1 MAVITQELARQDVG
15 GVDVVNSQMSKL
27 KGLVRSSL
35 KAGLDYGVIPGTGKK
50 PTLLQPGAE
59 KIALML
65 GITLRHDVTTSQLP
79 GDHREVTVVSHA
91 ILRRTGEEVGDGI
104 GLCST
109 METKYRYRKDW
120 DHKVNGRPGVIE
132 NRDVADVY
140 NTVLKMAEKRADIDC
155 VKRVAGASEFFT
167 QDLEDMPD
175 YEVQAPPAP
184 PTTPAVD
191 VQPIRDRFK
200 QWCAATGHGPKD
212 GMGAIL
218 AQVGAISM
226 QELTQAQVA
235 QAVALMDE
243 QTAPRPAQEPT
254 ETPQAPD
261 EPVEPDTYDEDQEF

>member
-1 MAVITQELARQDVG
+1 MAVTTNELAKQDAG
-15 GVDVVNSQMSKL
+15 GVDIVNSQMSKL

-79 GDHREVTVVSHA
+79 GDHREVTVVAHA
-91 ILRRTGEEVGDGI
+91 ILRKTGEEVGDGV

-109 METKYRYRKDW
+109 MESKYRYRNDW
-120 DHKVNGRPGVIE
+120 VHKVNGRPGKVE

-155 VKRVAGASEFFT
+155 VKRVASASEFFT

-175 YEVQAPPAP
+175 YETQQQAPQPDP
-184 PTTPAVD
+184 VPTVD

-200 QWCAATGHGPKD
+200 AWCAATGHGPKD
-212 GMGAIL
+212 GMGALL

-235 QAVALMDE
+235 QAVTLMDA
-243 QTAPRPAQEPT
+243 QTAPRPAQVPA
-254 ETPQAPD
+254 ETPQAD

>member
-1 MAVITQELARQDVG
+1 MAVITQELAKQDAG
-15 GVDVVNSQMSKL
+15 GVDIVSAQMGSL
-27 KGLVRSSL
+27 KALMQTSL
-35 KAGLDYGVIPGTGKK
+35 KAGMDYGKIPGTGNK

-65 GITLRHDVTTSQLP
+65 GITLRHDVTTSQLQ
-79 GDHREVTVVSHA
+79 GGHREVTVVAHA
-91 ILRRTGEEVGDGI
+91 ILRKTGEEVGDGV

-120 DHKVNGRPGVIE
+120 EHKVNGKPGIIE

-155 VKRVAGASEFFT
+155 VKRVASASEFFT

-175 YEVQAPPAP
+175 YEMQAPPAS
-184 PTTPAVD
+184 PAVD

-200 QWCAATGHGPKD
+200 GWCAATGHGPKD
-212 GMGAIL
+212 GMGALL

-226 QELTQAQVA
+226 QEMTQAQVA
-235 QAVALMDE
+235 QAVTLMDA
-243 QTAPRPAQEPT
+243 QTAPQPAQGPT
-254 ETPQAPD
+254 ETPQAD

>member
-15 GVDVVNSQMSKL
+15 GVDVVNAQM
-27 KGLVRSSL
+27 GSL
-35 KAGLDYGVIPGTGKK
+35 KALVKSSLQAGIDYGVIPGTGKK

-65 GITLRHDVTTSQLP
+65 GITLRHDVTTSQLQ
-79 GDHREVTVVSHA
+79 GGHREVTVVAHA
-91 ILRRTGEEVGDGI
+91 ILRKTGEEVGDGI

-109 METKYRYRKDW
+109 MESKYRYRKDW
-120 DHKVNGRPGVIE
+120 EHKVNGKPGKIE
-132 NRDVADVY
+132 IRDVADVY

-155 VKRVAGASEFFT
+155 VKRVASASEFFT

-175 YEVQAPPAP
+175 YEVQTPSAP

-200 QWCAATGHGPKD
+200 AWCAATGHGPKD

-226 QELTQAQVA
+226 QEMTQAQVA

-254 ETPQAPD
+254 DTPQAPD

>member
-1 MAVITQELARQDVG
+1 MAVTTNELAKQDAG
-15 GVDVVNSQMSKL
+15 GVDIVSAQMGSL
-27 KGLVRSSL
+27 KELMKTSL
-35 KAGLDYGVIPGTGKK
+35 KAGMDYGKIPGTGNK

-65 GITLRHDVTTSQLP
+65 GITLRHDVNTSQLQ
-79 GDHREVTVVSHA
+79 GGHREVTVVAHA
-91 ILRRTGEEVGDGI
+91 ILRKTGEEVGDGV

-109 METKYRYRKDW
+109 MESKYRYRNDW
-120 DHKVNGRPGVIE
+120 EHKVNGRPGKVE

-155 VKRVAGASEFFT
+155 VKRVASASEFFT

-175 YEVQAPPAP
+175 YETQQQAPQPDP
-184 PTTPAVD
+184 VPTVD

-200 QWCAATGHGPKD
+200 AWCAATGHGPKD
-212 GMGAIL
+212 GMGALL

-226 QELTQAQVA
+226 HEMTQEQVA

-243 QTAPRPAQEPT
+243 QTARTSQPV
-254 ETPQAPD
+254 ETTQAPD
-261 EPVEPDTYDEDQEF
+261 DPVEPDTYDEDQEF

>member
-1 MAVITQELARQDVG
+1 MAVITQELAKQDAG
-15 GVDVVNSQMSKL
+15 GVDIVNSQMSKL

-91 ILRRTGEEVGDGI
+91 VLRRTGEEVGDGI

-109 METKYRYRKDW
+109 MESKYRYRNDW
-120 DHKVNGRPGVIE
+120 EHKVNGKPGKVE

-167 QDLEDMPD
+167 QDIEDMPD
-175 YEVQAPPAP
+175 YEVQAPPAA
-184 PTTPAVD
+184 PAVD

-200 QWCAATGHGPKD
+200 AWCAATGHGPKD
-212 GMGAIL
+212 GMGALL

-235 QAVALMDE
+235 QAVTLMDA
-243 QTAPRPAQEPT
+243 QTAPRPAQGPA
-254 ETPQAPD
+254 ETPQAD

>member
-1 MAVITQELARQDVG
+1 MAVTTNELAKQDAG

-79 GDHREVTVVSHA
+79 GDHREVTVVAHA
-91 ILRRTGEEVGDGI
+91 ILRKTGEEVGDGV

-109 METKYRYRKDW
+109 MESKYRYRNDGE
-120 DHKVNGRPGVIE
+120 HKVNGRPGKVE

-155 VKRVAGASEFFT
+155 VKRVASASEFFT

-175 YEVQAPPAP
+175 YETQQQAPQHDPV
-184 PTTPAVD
+184 PTVD

-200 QWCAATGHGPKD
+200 AWCAATGHGPKD
-212 GMGAIL
+212 GMGALI

-226 QELTQAQVA
+226 QEMTQEQVA

-243 QTAPRPAQEPT
+243 QTARTSQPV
-254 ETPQAPD
+254 ETTQAPD
-261 EPVEPDTYDEDQEF
+261 DPVEPDTYDEDQEF

>member
-175 YEVQAPPAP
+175 YEVQTPSAP

-254 ETPQAPD
+254 DTPQAPD

>member
-15 GVDVVNSQMSKL
+15 GVDVVNAQMSKL

-91 ILRRTGEEVGDGI
+91 VLRRTGEEVGDGI

-109 METKYRYRKDW
+109 MESKYRYRKDW
-120 DHKVNGRPGVIE
+120 KHKVNGRPGVIE

-175 YEVQAPPAP
+175 YEMQTPSAPPAA
-184 PTTPAVD
+184 PAVD

-226 QELTQAQVA
+226 QELTQEQVA
-235 QAVALMDE
+235 QAVTLMDE
-243 QTAPRPAQEPT
+243 QTAPRPAQEST